1 MCKGVQFVERGI
13 FENKVDSLLEEL
25 REYVEQQ
32 ALSEHDVYLLKAE
45 IDKLLYECLYYKS
58 RLIC

>member
-1 MCKGVQFVERGI
+1 MDKGI
-13 FENKVDSLLEEL
+13 FENKVDDLLEEL

-32 ALSEHDVYLLKAE
+32 ALSESEVYLLKAE

>member
-1 MCKGVQFVERGI
+1 MERGI

-32 ALSEHDVYLLKAE
+32 ALCEHDVYLLKAE

>member
-1 MCKGVQFVERGI
+1 MKCGY
-13 FENKVDSLLEEL
+13 FENKIDLLLGEL
-25 REYVEQQ
+25 REYVEQEG
-32 ALSEHDVYLLKAE
+32 LCENDVYLLKAE